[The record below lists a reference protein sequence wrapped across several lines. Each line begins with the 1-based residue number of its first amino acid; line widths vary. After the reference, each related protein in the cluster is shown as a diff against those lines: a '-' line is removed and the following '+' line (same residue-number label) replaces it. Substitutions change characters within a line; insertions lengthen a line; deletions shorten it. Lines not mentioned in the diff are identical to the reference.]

1 MLLFSSVYDCS
12 LVRVEGIQKSSLLL
26 IISVEVFL
34 FRPVCFHIT
43 RTHKFVKLSSYVF
56 SVLAL
61 NSKMM
66 DYKRGEKK
74 PYGKK

>member
-1 MLLFSSVYDCS
+1 
-12 LVRVEGIQKSSLLL
+12 
-26 IISVEVFL
+26 VFL
-34 FRPVCFHIT
+34 IAHWLELKEHSVINHFGRVFLLRPVCFHIT
-43 RTHKFVKLSSYVF
+43 RTHKAVKSSQYDF